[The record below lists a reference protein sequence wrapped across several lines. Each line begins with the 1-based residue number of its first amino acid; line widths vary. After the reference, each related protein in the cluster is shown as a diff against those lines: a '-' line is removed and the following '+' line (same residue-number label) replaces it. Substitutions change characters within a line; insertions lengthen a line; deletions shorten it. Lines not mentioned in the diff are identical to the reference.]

1 MELNFGRIIILV
13 NDYDEAFDFY
23 ERTLSCKKFFDITE
37 NGQRFLHIGLNSN
50 DKSGIWFHKAETN
63 EQKARVGNQTS
74 GLPLLRGFIQIP
86 FANIMEHLL
95 NENVKKLPREPVEK
109 ARQQFFFQDLYG
121 NEIVLVEMKTEVSQT
136 N

>member
-13 NDYDEAFDFY
+13 NDYDEAFAFY

-37 NGQRFLHIGLNSN
+37 NGQRFLHVGLNSN
-50 DKSGIWFHKAETN
+50 DKSGIWFHKAETD

-74 GLPLLRGFIQIP
+74 GLPLFVVYTNSICEYY
-86 FANIMEHLL
+86 EHLL
-95 NENVKKLPREPVEK
+95 NENVKITREPVEK
-109 ARQQFFFQDLYG
+109 EDSRFFHFQDLYG
-121 NEIVLVEMKTEVSQT
+121 NEIVLVEMKTEISQT

>member
-13 NDYDEAFDFY
+13 NDYDEAFAFY

-50 DKSGIWFHKAETN
+50 DKSGIWFHKAETD

-74 GLPLLRGFIQIP
+74 GLPLFVVYTNSICEFYYQP
-86 FANIMEHLL
+86 ECCAEF
-95 NENVKKLPREPVEK
+95 
-109 ARQQFFFQDLYG
+109 RQPELSAFCLS
-121 NEIVLVEMKTEVSQT
+121 LCC
-136 N
+136 